1 MLSSSEKF
9 SHILL
14 WNAGAAV
21 SALSTQTPDL
31 NSQKNHSSLP
41 RPAVTGRVL
50 PGLVAGLSS
59 TLVFYLIG
67 PWIAAC
73 FSGGPVFFQR
83 YFCGH
88 PLEYITSAIFFI
100 GMAIL
105 GLKFRRLPSE
115 RRALRLVQQ
124 AAADR
129 GWPADRP
136 ADSRQAAVI
145 LLNSLDETSLGL
157 TARSAVGQRLADVLQ
172 QVSLRPDAALEDHL
186 RYLADLAVDRLNH
199 SYQLVRTVTWAVPIM
214 GFLGTVIGITM
225 AIANVTP
232 EQLDSSLPEVTS
244 GLAVAFDTTAQA
256 LGMSMVLVFGTFLV
270 ERGEQS
276 VLNETEQFG
285 IDVLLPLLES
295 PATEAAPA
303 STASAALAEL
313 LRSQAEFWNSRF
325 ATLQSDWQQT
335 LTRQTATM
343 AQALSADT
351 AAMLQ
356 SHRDTLGQSRDV
368 YAATLQSSAEQLGR
382 QLEGAFAGF
391 AQRMEVW
398 QSALQ
403 TTTASAAG
411 QAEELHRLGRT
422 LLQLTESEERLARLQ
437 EQLNQNLQALQ
448 VVDTL
453 EQTVNSLNAAVA
465 VLSART
471 HLRSAA

>member
-1 MLSSSEKF
+1 M
-9 SHILL
+9 
-14 WNAGAAV
+14 
-21 SALSTQTPDL
+21 SALSTRTPE
-31 NSQKNHSSLP
+31 LP
-41 RPAVTGRVL
+41 PAKTSPRPLRPAVSGRVL
-50 PGLVAGLSS
+50 PALIAGLGA
-59 TLVFYLIG
+59 TLLFYLLG
-67 PWIAAC
+67 PWFAAC

-105 GLKFRRLPSE
+105 GQKLRRLPAE
-115 RRALRLVQQ
+115 RRALLQVQQ
-124 AAADR
+124 SAADR
-129 GWPADRP
+129 GWPEQRP
-136 ADSRQAAVI
+136 ADPRQAAAE
-145 LLNSLDETSLGL
+145 LLRDLEADSHGVAAAL
-157 TARSAVGQRLADVLQ
+157 TVSQRVADVLQ
-172 QVSLRPDAALEDHL
+172 QISLRPDAALDDHL
-186 RYLADLAVDRLNH
+186 RYLADLAADRLNQ

-256 LGMSMVLVFGTFLV
+256 LGMSMLLVFGTFLV
-270 ERGEQS
+270 ERSEQS
-276 VLNETEQFG
+276 VLNDTEQFG
-285 IDVLLPLLES
+285 IDVLLPLLEVAS
-295 PATEAAPA
+295 VADTAPA
-303 STASAALAEL
+303 STASTALAEL
-313 LRSQAEFWNSRF
+313 LTRQAELWNSRF
-325 ATLQSDWQQT
+325 ASLQTDWQQT
-335 LTRQTATM
+335 LNRQTAAM

-356 SHRDTLGQSRDV
+356 SHRETLGQSRDA
-368 YAATLQSSAEQLGR
+368 YAAALQSGADQLGR
-382 QLEGAFAGF
+382 QLQGAFSGF
-391 AQRMEVW
+391 AQRMDVW

-403 TTTASAAG
+403 STTASAAG
-411 QAEELHRLGRT
+411 QTEELHRLGRT

-448 VVDTL
+448 IVDTL

-471 HLRSAA
+471 HMRSAA

>member
-1 MLSSSEKF
+1 MSAQSPRTSE
-9 SHILL
+9 
-14 WNAGAAV
+14 
-21 SALSTQTPDL
+21 
-31 NSQKNHSSLP
+31 LP
-41 RPAVTGRVL
+41 PERHHVATARPAVSGRAL
-50 PGLVAGLSS
+50 PSLVAGLSV
-59 TLVFYLIG
+59 TVAFYLIG

-88 PLEYITSAIFFI
+88 PLEYITSAIFFT

-105 GLKFRRLPSE
+105 GLKLKRLPIE
-115 RRALRLVQQ
+115 RRALHHVQRS
-124 AAADR
+124 AAER
-129 GWPADRP
+129 GWPSQRP
-136 ADSRQAAVI
+136 GDARNAVDTLLGDLRDALPSQAADCTI
-145 LLNSLDETSLGL
+145 SQRL
-157 TARSAVGQRLADVLQ
+157 TAVLQ
-172 QVSLRPDAALEDHL
+172 QVSLRPDAVLDDHL
-186 RYLADLAVDRLNH
+186 RYLADLAVDRLNQ

-256 LGMSMVLVFGTFLV
+256 LGMSMLLVFGTFLV
-270 ERGEQS
+270 ERSEQS

-285 IDVLLPLLES
+285 IDVLLPLLETPS
-295 PATEAAPA
+295 AEQSAPA
-303 STASAALAEL
+303 STASTALAEL
-313 LRSQAEFWNSRF
+313 LTRQAEFWNSRF
-325 ATLQSDWQQT
+325 SSLQSDWQQT
-335 LTRQTATM
+335 LTRQTAAM

-356 SHRDTLGQSRDV
+356 SHRETIGQSRDA
-368 YAATLQSSAEQLGR
+368 YAAALQSSAEQLGK
-382 QLEGAFAGF
+382 QLQGAFTGL
-391 AQRMEVW
+391 AQRMDSW
-398 QSALQ
+398 QSALHS
-403 TTTASAAG
+403 TTASAAG

-422 LLQLTESEERLARLQ
+422 LLQMTESEERLARLQ

-448 VVDTL
+448 IVDTL

>member
-1 MLSSSEKF
+1 M
-9 SHILL
+9 
-14 WNAGAAV
+14 
-21 SALSTQTPDL
+21 SALPPRQNASSTEFTAARQ
-31 NSQKNHSSLP
+31 P
-41 RPAVTGRVL
+41 RPAASGRVIT
-50 PGLVAGLSS
+50 GTVAGLAA
-59 TLVFYLIG
+59 TLLFYLIG
-67 PWIAAC
+67 PPIASC
-73 FSGGPVFFQR
+73 FSGGTVFFQR

-105 GLKFRRLPSE
+105 GMKLRRLPQE
-115 RRALRLVQQ
+115 RRALAIMTQ
-124 AAADR
+124 AAANR
-129 GWPADRP
+129 GLPSQRP
-136 ADSRQAAVI
+136 ASGRQVAEQMLAE
-145 LLNSLDETSLGL
+145 LEASSG
-157 TARSAVGQRLADVLQ
+157 RSASASTIGQRLVDVLQ
-172 QVSLRPDAALEDHL
+172 QVSLRPDAGLDDHVK
-186 RYLADLAVDRLNH
+186 YLADLAYDRLGQ

-270 ERGEQS
+270 ERSEQS
-276 VLNETEQFG
+276 VLNDTEQFG
-285 IDVLLPLLES
+285 IDVLLPLLDS
-295 PATEAAPA
+295 AQAAVAGPGQAA
-303 STASAALAEL
+303 SEALAEL
-313 LRSQAEFWNSRF
+313 LTRQAEFWNSRF
-325 ATLQSDWQQT
+325 AALQTDWQQT
-335 LTRQTATM
+335 LNRQTATL
-343 AQALSADT
+343 AQALTADT

-356 SHRDTLGQSRDV
+356 SHRDTLGVSRDT
-368 YAATLQSSAEQLGR
+368 YAAALQTSTEQLGR
-382 QLEGAFAGF
+382 QLQGALAGF
-391 AQRMEVW
+391 TQRMDAW

-437 EQLNQNLQALQ
+437 DQLNQNLQALQ
-448 VVDTL
+448 VVDSL

>member
-1 MLSSSEKF
+1 M
-9 SHILL
+9 
-14 WNAGAAV
+14 
-21 SALSTQTPDL
+21 SAQSTQSPDL
-31 NSQKNHSSLP
+31 TTEKNKAEIPHTAGS
-41 RPAVTGRVL
+41 GRVL
-50 PGLVAGLSS
+50 PGLVAGLSA
-59 TLVFYLIG
+59 TLVFYLTG

-73 FSGGPVFFQR
+73 FSGGEVFFQR

-88 PLEYITSAIFFI
+88 PLEYVTSTIFFI

-105 GLKFRRLPSE
+105 GMKFRRLPAE
-115 RRALRLVQQ
+115 RRALRQVRLSAADRNWPAQRPTNARQ
-124 AAADR
+124 AAA
-129 GWPADRP
+129 
-136 ADSRQAAVI
+136 I
-145 LLNSLDETSLGL
+145 LLRELEEHTPRKM
-157 TARSAVGQRLADVLQ
+157 TRSAVAQRLADVLQ
-172 QVSLRPDAALEDHL
+172 QVSLRPDAALDDHL
-186 RYLADLAVDRLNH
+186 RYLADLAVDRLH
-199 SYQLVRTVTWAVPIM
+199 QSYQLVRTVTWAVPIM

-256 LGMSMVLVFGTFLV
+256 LGMSMVLVFATFLV
-270 ERGEQS
+270 ERSEQS
-276 VLNETEQFG
+276 VLSDTEQFG

-295 PATEAAPA
+295 PAADVAPA
-303 STASAALAEL
+303 TAASAALTEL

-325 ATLQSDWQQT
+325 ASLQADWQQT
-335 LTRQTATM
+335 LTRQTSAM

-356 SHRDTLGQSRDV
+356 THRETLGQSRDA
-368 YAATLQSSAEQLGR
+368 YAAALQSSAEQLGK
-382 QLEGAFAGF
+382 QLHGAFAGL
-391 AQRMEVW
+391 AQRMDVW

-403 TTTASAAG
+403 STTASAAG
-411 QAEELHRLGRT
+411 QTEELHRLGRT